1 MVFLT
6 FLQVRLSEAA
16 VFQASTDLCFFC
28 LCVFVK
34 RFWLKNRKVQ
44 NLNSLK
50 FVGGINEYV

>member
-1 MVFLT
+1 
-6 FLQVRLSEAA
+6 
-16 VFQASTDLCFFC
+16 LCFFC